1 MVATSK
7 SAIPLRISTSSGVRR
22 AMKMEK
28 PRTRTPARIL
38 ATILATLTAS
48 FLCLQLVACDPVN
61 TSYSYPE
68 LVDDVVR
75 VELINYRNP
84 EAKTINT
91 FFSQRELQ
99 TRFDFSKMEVLETLD
114 EEMMDGFFSEL
125 SSIWLWN
132 HWVHLDSPLGRSVR
146 LVYSNGDFEVISCC
160 FGNGVEGGLIVR
172 YDSSGKLLK
181 NIGLVKYSYE
191 FDILLNAFFET

>member
-1 MVATSK
+1 MN
-7 SAIPLRISTSSGVRR
+7 
-22 AMKMEK
+22 MKK
-28 PRTRTPARIL
+28 PRTRISARIL
-38 ATILATLTAS
+38 ATLLTTFITS

-75 VELINYRNP
+75 VELINYHNP

-91 FFSQRELQ
+91 FFSQRGLQ
-99 TRFDFSKMEVLETLD
+99 TRFDFSKMEVLETLN
-114 EEMMDGFFSEL
+114 EELMDGFFSEL
-125 SSIWLWN
+125 STIWLWN
-132 HWVHLDSPLGRSVR
+132 HWVHLDSPLGLSVR

-160 FGNGVEGGLIVR
+160 FDNGAEYGLIVR

-181 NIGLVKYSYE
+181 NIGLVKYRYE
-191 FDILLNAFFET
+191 FDMLLNTFFGT